1 MYRFPEGTE
10 GYWRCRVGPI
20 AFNRLN
26 SSEWAGAAKPAEE
39 TLPRP
44 TSGGC
49 STPVPPRV
57 HLVTLGG
64 KAQD

>member
-1 MYRFPEGTE
+1 MYRFPEGTA
-10 GYWRCRVGPI
+10 GYRRADIGPI
-20 AFNRLN
+20 AFNSFN
-26 SSEWAGAAKPAEE
+26 SEWAGAAKPAEE